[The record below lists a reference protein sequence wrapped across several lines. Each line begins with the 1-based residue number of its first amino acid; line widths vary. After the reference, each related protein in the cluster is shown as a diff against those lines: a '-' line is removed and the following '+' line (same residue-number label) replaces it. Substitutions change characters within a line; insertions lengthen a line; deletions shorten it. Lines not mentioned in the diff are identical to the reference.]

1 MRGLAIP
8 SNAESDR
15 EHSNEL
21 GTPFSPN
28 DDNIPID
35 PALGGTPIDPTLL
48 GPHVGE
54 QNNPVS
60 TQYLGNIVLYTRR
73 VG

>member
-8 SNAESDR
+8 SESDR
-15 EHSNEL
+15 EQSNEY

-28 DDNIPID
+28 DDTNIPID
-35 PALGGTPIDPTLL
+35 PALGGTPIDPALFENDAEDQVHQV
-48 GPHVGE
+48 GP
-54 QNNPVS
+54 NN
-60 TQYLGNIVLYTRR
+60 LAKIVLNTRR